1 MKCDV
6 CNGHGWIENK
16 RYYQYSSAEAYERGI
31 QPSTKCKRCG
41 GSGFIIGNLNEAL
54 NKLTVAINDRRG
66 LTLRETKEL
75 LIFLRNTNK

>member
-31 QPSTKCKRCG
+31 QRR
-41 GSGFIIGNLNEAL
+41 LNASD
-54 NKLTVAINDRRG
+54 VVVVVS
-66 LTLRETKEL
+66 
-75 LIFLRNTNK
+75 